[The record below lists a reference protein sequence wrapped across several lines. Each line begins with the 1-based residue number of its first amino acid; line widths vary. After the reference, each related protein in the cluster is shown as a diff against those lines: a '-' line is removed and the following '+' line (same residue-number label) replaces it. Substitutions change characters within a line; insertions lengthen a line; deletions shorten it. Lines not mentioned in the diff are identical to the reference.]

1 MAHSGITP
9 RSTSYGRLGGRKHRH
24 RLCESAV
31 AIMRRYTLRIGL
43 LACQITMCP
52 TPPFP
57 SLPNAMHI
65 CKPKTKGPVFAFLI
79 TLSATAIGVVPLS
92 GQTADTTP
100 WKVSS
105 AQFASAGGG
114 MSLSLVPR
122 IFSIN
127 RGLPTCAPCDPATL
141 PGIDRWAV
149 SRERAA
155 WNVASSVGGF
165 GLMTGTWYELYKL
178 PNGTKHLAASVEAAA
193 WNFGVTR
200 LAKAAFNRNRPVL
213 YTEDGI
219 EAQGSLTSHRSMYSG
234 HTSTSFVLAT
244 SYVLSMSHKNGLDRF
259 WPLIAAAGVGAMR
272 VAAGKHF
279 PTDVLVGAVM
289 GSGTAIVLHQIR
301 F

>member
-1 MAHSGITP
+1 
-9 RSTSYGRLGGRKHRH
+9 
-24 RLCESAV
+24 
-31 AIMRRYTLRIGL
+31 
-43 LACQITMCP
+43 
-52 TPPFP
+52 
-57 SLPNAMHI
+57 MHT
-65 CKPKTKGPVFAFLI
+65 CKPKTKGPALALLL
-79 TLSATAIGVVPLS
+79 TLSATAIGVVPLR
-92 GQTADTTP
+92 GQTTDTTR
-100 WKVSS
+100 WRGSVG
-105 AQFASAGGG
+105 QFISAGGG
-114 MSLSLVPR
+114 MSLSLVPS

-149 SRERAA
+149 STERSA
-155 WNVASSVGGF
+155 WNIASSVAEL
-165 GLMTGTWYELYKL
+165 GLLAGTWYELYKL
-178 PNGTKHLAASVEAAA
+178 PNGTKHLAASVEASA

-200 LAKAAFNRNRPVL
+200 LAKAVFNRNRPVL

-244 SYVLSMSHKNGLDRF
+244 SYVLSMGDKNGLDRF
-259 WPLIAAAGVGAMR
+259 WPLIVAAGVGAMR

-289 GSGTAIVLHQIR
+289 GSGTAIVFHRIR